1 MELLS
6 EAENK
11 AAEWI
16 WANPG
21 IRSMQMV
28 EVCAANYG
36 WKQSTVFTLLKR
48 MEKKGLLVNEK
59 SHLRMTVDRKAYY
72 HAYTEDILESHYSGS
87 LSAFVESALNGGR
100 LSRQEAGKLIHM
112 IREHT
117 E

>member
-6 EAENK
+6 EAESR

-21 IRSMQMV
+21 IRSMKLV
-28 EVCAANYG
+28 EVCEANYG

-59 SHLRMTVDRKAYY
+59 SQLRMTVSRTAYF
-72 HAYTEDILESHYSGS
+72 HAYTKEILKKYYGGS
-87 LSAFVESALNGGR
+87 LAAFVESALQNDR
-100 LSRQEAGKLIHM
+100 ISRQEAGRLIHV

-117 E
+117 S